1 MSQADDPPAERQAR
15 RRLIFNSNSGTH
27 RVPHREGHLV
37 LQGVDKLRTPTSPLP
52 WSRPDFPNCDSC
64 GQLADLQQVERV
76 VLPVGGLIRRDQ
88 PMNTVSIHVFKT
100 GALHHEIS

>member
-1 MSQADDPPAERQAR
+1 
-15 RRLIFNSNSGTH
+15 
-27 RVPHREGHLV
+27 
-37 LQGVDKLRTPTSPLP
+37 
-52 WSRPDFPNCDSC
+52 
-64 GQLADLQQVERV
+64 LADLQQVERV